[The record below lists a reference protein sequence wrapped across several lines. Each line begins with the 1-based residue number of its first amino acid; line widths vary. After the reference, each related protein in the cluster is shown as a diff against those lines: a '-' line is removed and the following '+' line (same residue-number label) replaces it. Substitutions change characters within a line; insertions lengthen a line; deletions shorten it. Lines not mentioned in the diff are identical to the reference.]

1 MPDAI
6 SLDQDEVLWLLA
18 KAIDQR
24 QLIDGLKIVRQW
36 MDRAADRIAE
46 LEADIADM
54 TEARDALAVQF
65 EFAKAE
71 LWCFDDRIMYA
82 SVMDSYERLGAKV
95 KELCA
100 ALAER
105 EPEHKAWEAIRANKW
120 TVQHNREPG
129 LGWEVAIDQDHGGW
143 TTLADGWDDP
153 VDAVLAAKAMEEK
166 PDA

>member
-1 MPDAI
+1 MRVDEAI
-6 SLDQDEVLWLLA
+6 AAVKRNSSHAGELIDDNYIATEVASVLVDEVE
-18 KAIDQR
+18 
-24 QLIDGLKIVRQW
+24 
-36 MDRAADRIAE
+36 E
-46 LEADIADM
+46 LEAALADM

-153 VDAVLAAKAMEEK
+153 VDAVLAAKAALAAE
-166 PDA
+166 